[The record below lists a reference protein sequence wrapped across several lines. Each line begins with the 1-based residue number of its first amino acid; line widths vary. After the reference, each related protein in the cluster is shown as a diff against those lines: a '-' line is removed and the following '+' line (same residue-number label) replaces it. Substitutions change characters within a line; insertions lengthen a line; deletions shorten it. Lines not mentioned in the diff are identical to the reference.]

1 MSITSQQLE
10 SWIPCEDITPLDIND
25 LETIDLS
32 GLNSMDF
39 SSLTTSSISTF
50 TVNTTGLNYTIPS
63 ISALTTADI
72 ITLTGPGGSGG
83 TGSSMYTWN
92 GGSGGSATYSGTSYT
107 FKMPEEWVDCFPDFN
122 RIKKMCEDY
131 PGLKIAY
138 EKFVTTYE
146 MVKVDYDNPEN
157 KK

>member
-10 SWIPCEDITPLDIND
+10 SWIPSEDTATLNLND

-32 GLNSMDF
+32 GLNSYDF
-39 SSLTTSSISTF
+39 SSLTTTDMSTITISPTS
-50 TVNTTGLNYTIPS
+50 GSYTIPS

-72 ITLTGPGGSGG
+72 ITLTGPGGGGG
-83 TGSSMYTWN
+83 TSYTWSN
-92 GGSGGSATYSGTSYT
+92 GSGGSYSGTSYT
-107 FKMPEEWVDCFPDFN
+107 FKMPEEWIDCFPDFN
-122 RIKKMCEDY
+122 RIKKMCEEY

-138 EKFVTTYE
+138 EKFLTTYE